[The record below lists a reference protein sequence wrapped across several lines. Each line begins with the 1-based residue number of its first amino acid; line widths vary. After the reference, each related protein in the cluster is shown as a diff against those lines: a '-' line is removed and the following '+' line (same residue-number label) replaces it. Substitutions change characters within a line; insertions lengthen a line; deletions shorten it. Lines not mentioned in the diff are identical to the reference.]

1 MSESSD
7 QQGQNSRLSLRESS
21 EATVA
26 MTEHQH
32 GQDARETRITR
43 VAIVGGGLAGLAAAA
58 RLVECGALVELFES
72 RRTLGGRAGSFIE
85 PGTRVLTDHGQH
97 VSMGC
102 CTALADLLLRTGLD
116 DTFETHR
123 RLTFIGP
130 DGRRHAFAAT
140 RLLPAP
146 LHLLPSLLRLGFL
159 SFAERWK
166 IMRAIGAIKGATG
179 VPPVL
184 EQQHGLD
191 SRLSLRESSAT
202 FAERKATMAE
212 RQSTLPAGERL
223 QQNINDQSIDSW
235 LRRQNQS
242 QASIDRFWT
251 PLLVSALSETLDH
264 ISLDAARKVI
274 VDGLMASRRA
284 YELRIPRLPLGEI
297 FDQRLGDW
305 LESRGARIHRLARVA
320 QVDGD
325 ACRAWG
331 VVLRDGRRLEFDA
344 VIVAVEWDRV
354 GRVLSPELTAAVPE
368 LEHVERL
375 RPAAITTVHLAH
387 DRPILDVPHALLVG
401 RLGQWVFRKPE
412 NRVQVVISASHRLVD
427 MPRDQLARH
436 IEREL
441 AEVFPAA
448 AAARVVYRRVVVQ
461 PRAVFSPGPG
471 SDRLRPAQET
481 PIDNLALAGDWT
493 ATGWPA
499 TMEGAVRS
507 GTAAA
512 DVILRR

>member
-1 MSESSD
+1 M
-7 QQGQNSRLSLRESS
+7 
-21 EATVA
+21 
-26 MTEHQH
+26 
-32 GQDARETRITR
+32 
-43 VAIVGGGLAGLAAAA
+43 
-58 RLVECGALVELFES
+58 
-72 RRTLGGRAGSFIE
+72 
-85 PGTRVLTDHGQH
+85 
-97 VSMGC
+97 
-102 CTALADLLLRTGLD
+102 
-116 DTFETHR
+116 
-123 RLTFIGP
+123 
-130 DGRRHAFAAT
+130 
-140 RLLPAP
+140 
-146 LHLLPSLLRLGFL
+146 
-159 SFAERWK
+159 
-166 IMRAIGAIKGATG
+166 
-179 VPPVL
+179 
-184 EQQHGLD
+184 
-191 SRLSLRESSAT
+191 
-202 FAERKATMAE
+202 
-212 RQSTLPAGERL
+212 
-223 QQNINDQSIDSW
+223 
-235 LRRQNQS
+235 
-242 QASIDRFWT
+242 
-251 PLLVSALSETLDH
+251 
-264 ISLDAARKVI
+264 
-274 VDGLMASRRA
+274 
-284 YELRIPRLPLGEI
+284 GEI

-499 TMEGAVRS
+499 TMEGAVR
-507 GTAAA
+507 
-512 DVILRR
+512 